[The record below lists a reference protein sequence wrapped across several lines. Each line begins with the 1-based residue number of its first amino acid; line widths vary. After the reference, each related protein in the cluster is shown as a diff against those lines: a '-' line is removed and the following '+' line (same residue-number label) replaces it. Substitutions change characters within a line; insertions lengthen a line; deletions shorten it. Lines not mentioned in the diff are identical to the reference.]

1 MTVRSISV
9 SAGLFRAYTM
19 LIFTVNL
26 LRCMCDIN
34 FHVTILCI
42 SYLLSSPFHLNLLNL
57 ITPLNCTVLVFNS
70 VSTSD
75 VRTSDLS
82 ATKYQQKPLS
92 FVPRGTEALVDAWK
106 SSVLY
111 QNMVAEIDAFDHSSS
126 GYGYGSQQADLGS
139 TSSQI
144 PDTGPSSESVHSPEG
159 EGQGLGPRQDRGL
172 SFGVGSAVD
181 DEEKEKEMEKKL
193 QVAVPFPS
201 QSTHTHQEHE
211 IQQVEVRKRD
221 DWPMHYKEK
230 YPGTFF
236 YHLNLTFVRQF
247 KLTSRDTTF
256 IKSRVGQC
264 VLVGAIAGSL
274 FSNLAVTDTTTR
286 AGFLF
291 YVVLFNAFSSFAM
304 IPICYE
310 QKVRSSNYLSLAYY
324 TVIRPSIY
332 MNFICSVPLSAI
344 LPHFLSLSPSLLFV

>member
-1 MTVRSISV
+1 MHSV
-9 SAGLFRAYTM
+9 
-19 LIFTVNL
+19 
-26 LRCMCDIN
+26 CDIK
-34 FHVTILCI
+34 FHVIILCI
-42 SYLLSSPFHLNLLNL
+42 YHLRSILKLLNL
-57 ITPLNCTVLVFNS
+57 ITPLNCTVLVLNS

-111 QNMVAEIDAFDHSSS
+111 QNMVAEIEAFDHSSS
-126 GYGYGSQQADLGS
+126 GYGYGYQQADLGS
-139 TSSQI
+139 SSSQI
-144 PDTGPSSESVHSPEG
+144 PDTDPSSDQYPEA
-159 EGQGLGPRQDRGL
+159 LSTRQDRAL
-172 SFGVGSAVD
+172 SFGVESAVD
-181 DEEKEKEMEKKL
+181 DERKEMEVEK
-193 QVAVPFPS
+193 VAVPFSSPTT
-201 QSTHTHQEHE
+201 QQEQE
-211 IQQVEVRKRD
+211 IQQVEVRKRNN
-221 DWPMHYKEK
+221 WPTHYKEK

-236 YHLNLTFVRQF
+236 YHLNLTLVRQF

-324 TVIRPSIY
+324 TVHLSINLY
-332 MNFICSVPLSAI
+332 ELHLFCSSLCHTP
-344 LPHFLSLSPSLLFV
+344 LSLSLPPFCLSSIPVAYHLLTLYYR